1 MLDAPQLRDD
11 FYCSLLAYSINARSL
26 AVGLSNAVF
35 LWSEQHG
42 VRPLVPSYGSFA
54 HLTSLSFSS
63 AAGGHDIMAIGRA
76 DGNVALWSLYDP
88 DPRFEI
94 FHAVPV
100 ACVSWKP
107 NLKERL
113 VSHGPRGTRVAIT
126 EDVLVGDDAGDIFY
140 YSVEWPHDDQL
151 TGRPSRGAV
160 NLLGRYSVHSQQICG
175 LTWSP
180 DGKLFATGGNDNACC
195 LFEADGVARTYTNGR
210 HEHQVGLTGTEEV
223 VGQNGMHRL
232 RIFPTARSIVP
243 VGSSQMRHR
252 WVHGAAVK
260 AIAFC
265 PWQQGLIATG
275 GGSNDRMIHFHH
287 TVTGARLNT
296 IYAAAQVTSLLWSSN
311 RREIAATLGFAQPEH
326 PVRIVVYSWPEC
338 QQLVAIPWATELRAL
353 YAIPYPSGP
362 HPTAAAPGTSELAAW
377 SSGNATD
384 GCIVVA
390 ASDESIK
397 FHEVWS
403 DARRGIGGRGM
414 LGGSDILESLAGI
427 DKPSAETIR

>member
-1 MLDAPQLRDD
+1 MDAPQLRDD
-11 FYCSLLAYSINARSL
+11 FYCSLLAYSVNARSL

-35 LWSEQHG
+35 VWSEKKG
-42 VRPLVPSYGSFA
+42 VQPMAPSYGSFA
-54 HLTSLSFSS
+54 YLTSLSFSS
-63 AAGGHDIMAIGRA
+63 AAGGHDILAIGRA

-94 FHAVPV
+94 FHSGPV

-107 NLKERL
+107 TVTERL
-113 VSHGPRGTRVAIT
+113 VSHGRTGTRVAIT
-126 EDVLVGDDAGDIFY
+126 EDLVVGDDAGDIFY
-140 YSVEWPHDDQL
+140 YSVEWPQDDQI

-160 NLLGRYSVHSQQICG
+160 NLLGRYSVHSQQVCG
-175 LTWSP
+175 LAWSP
-180 DGKLFATGGNDNACC
+180 DGKSFATGGNDNTCC

-210 HEHQVGLTGTEEV
+210 HEHQVGLTGIEEV
-223 VGQNGMHRL
+223 VGRNGMHRL
-232 RIFPTARSIVP
+232 RIFPMARSIAP
-243 VGSSQMRHR
+243 VGSSRMRHR

-287 TVTGARLNT
+287 TITGARLNT
-296 IYAAAQVTSLLWSSN
+296 IFAAAQVTSLLWSSN

-353 YAIPYPSGP
+353 YAIPYPIGP
-362 HPTAAAPGTSELAAW
+362 DPTAAVPGTSELAAW

-403 DARRGIGGRGM
+403 DARKGIGGRGM
-414 LGGSDILESLAGI
+414 LGGSDILESLAGF
-427 DKPSAETIR
+427 DKPSADTIR